1 MAPLP
6 PSPSDQVLDVAA
18 LARRAER
25 RSQLSEM
32 LRKLAPYVWPRARPD
47 LRRRI
52 YVALALMLVA
62 KLVTVAVPY
71 AFKWATD
78 AVTREARTH
87 AAASHDLLGLALGPM
102 ALVALYGVLRVL
114 MSFATQGRDALFA
127 AVAMNAVRRLA
138 QEVFVHL
145 HQLSLRFHL
154 ERKTGGLTR
163 VLERGRNAIETIVRI
178 IMLTAI
184 PTAVEFALILVVLF
198 FQFDVA
204 YVGVVLG
211 MILVYLAWTFAATN
225 WRMSI
230 RRSMNESDTD
240 ANTKAID
247 SLLNYETVKYFGA
260 EAREAQRY
268 ERSMAR
274 YESMSVKTYTSLT
287 LLNAGQAVIFTV
299 GLAGVM
305 MMSVAGIR
313 QGTHTVGDFV
323 LVNAMMIQ
331 LYQPLNF
338 MGMVYREVKQA
349 TIDIEMMFDILGQ
362 GAEITDVPGAPALRV
377 RQGHVRFE
385 DVSFSYDAQRRILNR
400 ISFEVPPGRTV
411 AVVGPSG
418 AGKSTLSRLLF
429 RFYEPASGRITIDG
443 QDIAGV
449 TQASLRAM
457 IGMVPQD
464 TVLFNDTI
472 AYNIRYGRWDATE
485 AEVRHAATLAQI
497 DQFIAIAPGGY
508 DAQVGERGLKL
519 SGGEKQRVAIARTI
533 LKAPPILILD
543 EATSALDTFTEREIQ
558 ASLAQISRGRTTLVI
573 AHRLS
578 TIVDADEILVLD
590 AGRIVE
596 RGTHDGLLAR
606 GGVYAAMWDRQHQVD
621 EAEETLRRALAQDG
635 ADPDLRRSAVVGA
648 RDHTAVDAV
657 DREAVL
663 LDQDRMAA
671 RDAVAASE

>member
-1 MAPLP
+1 MASL
-6 PSPSDQVLDVAA
+6 SPSSFDAA
-18 LARRAER
+18 LKSPARPRFGA
-25 RSQLSEM
+25 M
-32 LRKLAPYVWPRARPD
+32 TRKLLPYVWPSTRPD
-47 LRRRI
+47 LRQRV
-52 YVALALMLVA
+52 YGAFVLMLVA

-78 AVTREARTH
+78 AVTGSAQGQGGH
-87 AAASHDLLGLALGPM
+87 VLFGLLLGPLALT
-102 ALVALYGVLRVL
+102 VLYGALRIV
-114 MSFATQGRDALFA
+114 MSLATQGRDALFA

-163 VLERGRNAIETIVRI
+163 VLERGRNAIETIVRV
-178 IMLTAI
+178 IMLTAV
-184 PTAVEFALILVVLF
+184 PTAVEFLLILVVLF
-198 FQFDVA
+198 FQFDLT
-204 YVGVVLG
+204 YVLVVLA
-211 MILVYLAWTFAATN
+211 MITVYLVYTFAATN

-260 EAREAQRY
+260 EAREAERY
-268 ERSMAR
+268 DRSMAR
-274 YESMSVKTYTSLT
+274 YETMSVKTYTSLT
-287 LLNAGQAVIFTV
+287 VLNAGQAVIFTV
-299 GLAGVM
+299 GLAAVM
-305 MMSVAGIR
+305 MMSIAGIPN
-313 QGTHTVGDFV
+313 GTHSVGDFV

-362 GAEITDVPGAPALRV
+362 NAEIEDKPGARALDV
-377 RQGHVRFE
+377 REGHVRFE
-385 DVSFSYDAQRRILNR
+385 NVVFRYERDRTILKGV
-400 ISFEVPPGRTV
+400 SFEVRPGQTV
-411 AVVGPSG
+411 AIVGPSG

-443 QDIAGV
+443 QDINQV
-449 TQASLRAM
+449 TQTSLRDQ

-472 AYNIRYGRWDATE
+472 AYNIRYGRWTATD
-485 AEVRHAATLAQI
+485 AEVREAARLAQI
-497 DQFIAIAPGGY
+497 DRFIELAPGGFG
-508 DAQVGERGLKL
+508 AQVGERGLKL

-543 EATSALDTFTEREIQ
+543 EATSALDSLTEREIQ
-558 ASLAQISRGRTTLVI
+558 SSLEGVARGRTTLVI

-578 TIVDADEILVLD
+578 TIVAADEILVLD
-590 AGRIVE
+590 AGVIVE
-596 RGTHDGLLAR
+596 RGTHESLLER
-606 GGVYAAMWDRQHQVD
+606 RGVYAAMWDRQHRVE
-621 EAEETLRRALAQDG
+621 EAEETLRRALAADG
-635 ADPDLRRSAVVGA
+635 APASEPRGGRDTDSESLADLVDDDRAIE
-648 RDHTAVDAV
+648 RDK
-657 DREAVL
+657 
-663 LDQDRMAA
+663 
-671 RDAVAASE
+671 AVASG

>member
-1 MAPLP
+1 
-6 PSPSDQVLDVAA
+6 
-18 LARRAER
+18 
-25 RSQLSEM
+25 M
-32 LRKLAPYVWPRARPD
+32 LRKLAPYVWPRARAD

-52 YVALALMLVA
+52 YVALVLMVAA
-62 KLVTVAVPY
+62 KLITVAVPY

-78 AVTREARTH
+78 AVTRESRTH
-87 AAASHDLLGLALGPM
+87 GPGSHDLLGLVLGSM
-102 ALVALYGVLRVL
+102 ALVALYGVLRIL
-114 MSFATQGRDALFA
+114 MSLATQGRDALFA

-268 ERSMAR
+268 EKSMAR
-274 YESMSVKTYTSLT
+274 YEAMSVKTYTSLT

-349 TIDIEMMFDILGQ
+349 TIDIEMMFDILRQ
-362 GAEITDVPGAPALRV
+362 NAEITDHPDAPALRV
-377 RQGHVRFE
+377 RHGHVRFE
-385 DVSFSYDAQRRILNR
+385 DVSFFYDRQRKILNR
-400 ISFEVPPGRTV
+400 ISFEVPAGKTV

-429 RFYEPASGRITIDG
+429 RFYEPSSGRITIDG

-449 TQASLRAM
+449 TQASLRSK

-472 AYNIRYGRWDATE
+472 AYNIRYGRWDASE
-485 AEVRHAATLAQI
+485 AEVREAAKLAQI

-558 ASLAQISRGRTTLVI
+558 ASLAQVSRGRTTLVI

-596 RGTHDGLLAR
+596 RGTHDALLAR
-606 GGVYAAMWDRQHQVD
+606 GGVYAAMWDRQHQVA

-635 ADPDLRRSAVVGA
+635 ADHGADYDAGRTGVSDSTRRHDRATAGA
-648 RDHTAVDAV
+648 REDDGVAAIAAAEH
-657 DREAVL
+657 DRT
-663 LDQDRMAA
+663 AA
-671 RDAVAASE
+671 RDEVAASE